1 MGNSCSGLAPDCE
14 ILVKTGD
21 VKGAGTDAN
30 VYCALFNEDK
40 TRSRDLN
47 LDCKWKNDFEKGSV
61 DRFKVHCGL
70 PAGPLHKIEIWR
82 DDSGI
87 GDDWYVEWIKV
98 KKFQGPDQEDEEGV
112 IFPCNRWVKA
122 ERKLIL
128 TKYDCVLPQFDEH
141 PEQRKEELEDKRGV
155 YRLSRKAPGIPK
167 QVESCPR
174 DEHFSNDYKWNIQQT
189 KYTLAVKCK
198 LAKLTSDPWET
209 LDDFGNLYKG
219 SLNKPYGYFNW
230 KEDTNFG
237 RQRLQGCNPTLI
249 TLCTEIP
256 QNFKVT
262 PEMVKPFLD
271 GLTLEEAMEKKKIY
285 IVNLKRL
292 SDVMCRF
299 NRVICK
305 PMALFFSNERNE
317 LVPIA
322 IQLFQKSAD
331 DNPVFLPSDPKYTW
345 MMAKMYY
352 NNADAAFHQSCT
364 HLGFTHLVAE
374 TICVG
379 THRQLSPSHPVFRL
393 LAPHFLYLLAINSL
407 ALAKLVAPNGW
418 IDNTM
423 TTGAG
428 GLMELVSHSWQ
439 IWRMDTDGWLPG
451 DLAARGVDDTE
462 ALPNYPYRDDALLIF
477 EVIHDY
483 VREVLEAFYD
493 TPEKLTGDWEIQN
506 WGHMLADPEDGLG
519 IKGVFGGGEFTD
531 LEDLIKV
538 VTSIIFISSVGHSA
552 ANFAQYDE
560 YAFPPNYPAFLR
572 GKPPTS
578 KEPLTEQEIINALPV
593 KDMTLD
599 IIIVTK
605 ILSDRG
611 TNALGDFEVQYMYD
625 PRGTKPCE
633 KLRKRLLEVSD
644 QIAERNKSRPF
655 PYPYL
660 DPKEVPNAISI

>member
-98 KKFQGPDQEDEEGV
+98 KKLQGPDQEDEEGV

-249 TLCTEIP
+249 RLCTEIP

-271 GLTLEEAMEKKKIY
+271 GLTLEEAMEKKRK
-285 IVNLKRL
+285 
-292 SDVMCRF
+292 
-299 NRVICK
+299 
-305 PMALFFSNERNE
+305 
-317 LVPIA
+317 
-322 IQLFQKSAD
+322 
-331 DNPVFLPSDPKYTW
+331 
-345 MMAKMYY
+345 
-352 NNADAAFHQSCT
+352 
-364 HLGFTHLVAE
+364 FTL
-374 TICVG
+374 
-379 THRQLSPSHPVFRL
+379 
-393 LAPHFLYLLAINSL
+393 
-407 ALAKLVAPNGW
+407 
-418 IDNTM
+418 
-423 TTGAG
+423 
-428 GLMELVSHSWQ
+428 
-439 IWRMDTDGWLPG
+439 
-451 DLAARGVDDTE
+451 
-462 ALPNYPYRDDALLIF
+462 
-477 EVIHDY
+477 
-483 VREVLEAFYD
+483 
-493 TPEKLTGDWEIQN
+493 
-506 WGHMLADPEDGLG
+506 
-519 IKGVFGGGEFTD
+519 
-531 LEDLIKV
+531 
-538 VTSIIFISSVGHSA
+538 
-552 ANFAQYDE
+552 
-560 YAFPPNYPAFLR
+560 
-572 GKPPTS
+572 
-578 KEPLTEQEIINALPV
+578 
-593 KDMTLD
+593 
-599 IIIVTK
+599 
-605 ILSDRG
+605 
-611 TNALGDFEVQYMYD
+611 
-625 PRGTKPCE
+625 
-633 KLRKRLLEVSD
+633 
-644 QIAERNKSRPF
+644 
-655 PYPYL
+655 
-660 DPKEVPNAISI
+660 